1 MAARRDDAPSV
12 RIIGHKRYILEKRN
26 LVCEAYIS
34 NPKLI
39 FDWYARTVRLYYP
52 QGKEF
57 MLETTGGMCG
67 YRLETKIISEKE
79 AHDFMDAYPDGIIE
93 KVYVKFFGEPE
104 EL

>member
-12 RIIGHKRYILEKRN
+12 RIIRHKRYILEKRN
-26 LVCEAYIS
+26 LVCVAHTG
-34 NPKLI
+34 NAKN
-39 FDWYARTVRLYYP
+39 FWDWNTRTIKLYYP

-57 MLETTGGMCG
+57 VLESTGDMSGQI
-67 YRLETKIISEKE
+67 YETKVISEQE
-79 AHDFMDAYPDGIIE
+79 ARAFMDAHPDGIIE